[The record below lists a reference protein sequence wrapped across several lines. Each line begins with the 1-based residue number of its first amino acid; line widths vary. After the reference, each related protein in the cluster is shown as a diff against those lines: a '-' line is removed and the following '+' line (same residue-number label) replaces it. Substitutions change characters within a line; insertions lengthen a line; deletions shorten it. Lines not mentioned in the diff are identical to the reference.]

1 MATFVV
7 CDSFKA
13 EVLCGTHLPNSHVFR
28 LALFVRNPASPG
40 LIGALT
46 TAYAAT
52 INGAAEIADGNGY
65 TTTGYPLVKDTDVT
79 TDIFLDGTN
88 VTVRKNTTSHY
99 AGYDWADAVWGGF
112 TYTGFKANGF
122 YGLIYNS
129 TLAGKNA
136 VAVGE
141 WVANDLANDP
151 SAANFTVT
159 MPGTGNVTVKFA

>member
-1 MATFVV
+1 MATFTV

-13 EVLCGTHLPNSHVFR
+13 EVLQGTHLPNSHVFK
-28 LALFVRNPASPG
+28 AAIFVRNPASPG
-40 LIGALT
+40 LLGAAT

-52 INGAAEIADGNGY
+52 VNGAAEIANGNGY
-65 TTTGYPLVKDTDVT
+65 TTAGITLLKDTDVT
-79 TDIFLDGTN
+79 TDIALDGTN
-88 VTVRKNTTSHY
+88 VTVRKNAAGHY
-99 AGYDWADAVWGGF
+99 AGWDWADATWSNF
-112 TYTGFKANGF
+112 TYTGLKANGF
-122 YGLIYNS
+122 YVLIYNS

-159 MPGTGNVTVKFA
+159 MPGTGNVAVKFA